1 MKTITPQQHAEMMEL
16 LDDLAQAVRVRNVGE
31 DDNYIRIY
39 SDEFDRVINL
49 RDSYLAMKA
58 REDERLAH
66 LRRIAPKISPE
77 NVEKAKVNLAKGR
90 EKLQKMKED
99 PEFRQK
105 CNENLAKARAKRKP
119 RRVKAV
125 TAGEIDET

>member
-1 MKTITPQQHAEMMEL
+1 MKTITPQQHAEMMEF
-16 LDDLAQAVRVRNVGE
+16 LDDLVLAVRVRNVGE

>member
-1 MKTITPQQHAEMMEL
+1 M
-16 LDDLAQAVRVRNVGE
+16 
-31 DDNYIRIY
+31 
-39 SDEFDRVINL
+39 
-49 RDSYLAMKA
+49 
-58 REDERLAH
+58 
-66 LRRIAPKISPE
+66 
-77 NVEKAKVNLAKGR
+77 NLAKGR

-105 CNENLAKARAKRKP
+105 LNNNLAKARAKRKP

>member
-1 MKTITPQQHAEMMEL
+1 MKTITPQQHAEMMEF
-16 LDDLAQAVRVRNVGE
+16 LDDLAETATSRIKMNDHDV
-31 DDNYIRIY
+31 IRIHPV
-39 SDEFDRVINL
+39 EFQMVLNL
-49 RDSYLAMKA
+49 KDSYLAMKA

-77 NVEKAKVNLAKGR
+77 KVEKAKVNLAKGR

>member
-1 MKTITPQQHAEMMEL
+1 MKTITPQQHAEMMEF
-16 LDDLAQAVRVRNVGE
+16 LDDLVLAVRVRNVGE

-77 NVEKAKVNLAKGR
+77 KVEKAKVNLAKGR
-90 EKLQKMKED
+90 DKLQKMKED

>member
-1 MKTITPQQHAEMMEL
+1 MKTITPQQHAEMMEF
-16 LDDLAQAVRVRNVGE
+16 LDDLAQAVRVRNLGSE
-31 DDNYIRIY
+31 DNYIRIY

-66 LRRIAPKISPE
+66 LRRIAPKISPA

>member
-1 MKTITPQQHAEMMEL
+1 MKTITPQQHAEMMEF
-16 LDDLAQAVRVRNVGE
+16 LDDLVLAVRVRNVGE

-49 RDSYLAMKA
+49 RDSYLAIKA

-77 NVEKAKVNLAKGR
+77 KVEKAKVNLAKGR